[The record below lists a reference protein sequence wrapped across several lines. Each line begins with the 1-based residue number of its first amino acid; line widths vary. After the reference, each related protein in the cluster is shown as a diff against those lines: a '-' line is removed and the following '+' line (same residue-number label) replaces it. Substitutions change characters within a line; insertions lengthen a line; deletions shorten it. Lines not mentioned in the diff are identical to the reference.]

1 MAHRAVSATNS
12 GVARTVARGP
22 HIGEL
27 FPAHRHFG
35 QQPSNPRAEVRLL
48 PGPSRL
54 FMRDP
59 VCDAGYM
66 GLRGVSAR
74 PLKTAGDRLSE
85 ARTGAQSRRRVEK
98 GLTARH
104 SRPELTALP
113 PQQQR
118 GDLPCASVG
127 QCRDSIA
134 AACGPG
140 YRCSSGQL
148 LRSDRPPTFGPFL
161 VGPPRSKQHAGCSLG
176 MATGAGWPPGHSGN
190 PRRPAPRRNG
200 RLALVPMRL
209 LSRASLEAGSCQAPQ
224 SEERPGAS
232 SLVVLRHAAGATA
245 PHRTLVVRR

>member
-1 MAHRAVSATNS
+1 MIGSFGARRGNGAHSGARLDIEQFLPANRTFVPRA
-12 GVARTVARGP
+12 
-22 HIGEL
+22 
-27 FPAHRHFG
+27 
-35 QQPSNPRAEVRLL
+35 SNPRAEVRLL